1 MSEQYATASC
11 LSCLLDSRRELEPVP
26 EPFRM
31 QQDMV
36 FRVTLTT
43 YTEYVLSKDSNSAR
57 LMSQVGL
64 LKRLASTGS
73 PRLYN
78 YFLRDMA
85 FALLKEISYAEEY
98 SMAATAILPASRNSN
113 VVKASYVLGLYAGS
127 LYDIEMALRE
137 HLATLNYTL
146 PRRISAV
153 NSNLFTLALI
163 FYKLSTSKSIVKEMH
178 FLYDTIK

>member
-43 YTEYVLSKDSNSAR
+43 YTEYVLSKDSNGAR

-64 LKRLASTGS
+64 LKQLASAGS

-98 SMAATAILPASRNSN
+98 SMAATAILPASRGSN
-113 VVKASYVLGLYAGS
+113 VVKASYVLSLYEGS
-127 LYDIEMALRE
+127 LYGEEVTVRNALAEMQ
-137 HLATLNYTL
+137 YQL
-146 PRRISAV
+146 PKRISEL
-153 NSNLFTLALI
+153 NQNLFTLALI